1 MPVLPI
7 IDLLILLGWSTIA
20 GGAVLKAIYVTT
32 SYRPTLLGLAPID
45 LLLVAGVFLGLA
57 LTLAARQW
65 VKINDPRLTAR
76 RRADDSLPSPF
87 VEFAEESAENE
98 VSGAERATS

>member
-1 MPVLPI
+1 M
-7 IDLLILLGWSTIA
+7 ILLGWSTIA

-65 VKINDPRLTAR
+65 VKINEPRLVAAR
-76 RRADDSLPSPF
+76 RRTDEPIVLPVPEFSDEDGDS
-87 VEFAEESAENE
+87 V
-98 VSGAERATS
+98 VGAERVTS